1 MKRAMLLGVA
11 LLLSSAGLGAAV
23 GPDRFE
29 GRPVFREG
37 FDRGY
42 YVWSDG
48 NEWHVRWTTQGRLLN
63 FTGQVMAEGG
73 KLNDLDRVDLEKE
86 SRVVRTGSRPVVVR
100 GPRGRL
106 HTERRATTAVVTREQ
121 D

>member
-1 MKRAMLLGVA
+1 MKRAMLLGVT

-23 GPDRFE
+23 NQDKFE

-37 FDRGY
+37 VDRGY

-48 NEWHVRWTTQGRLLN
+48 NQWHVRWTTQGKLLN

-73 KLNDLDRVDLEKE
+73 KLRDPFLWI
-86 SRVVRTGSRPVVVR
+86 SRKRAASSAPARARWWSVAAVGACTRSAAPP
-100 GPRGRL
+100 PRS
-106 HTERRATTAVVTREQ
+106 
-121 D
+121 